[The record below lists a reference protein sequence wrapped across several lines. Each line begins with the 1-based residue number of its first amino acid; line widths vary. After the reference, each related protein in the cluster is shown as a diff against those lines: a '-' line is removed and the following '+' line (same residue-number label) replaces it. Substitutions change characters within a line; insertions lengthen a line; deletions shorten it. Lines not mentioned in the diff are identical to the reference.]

1 MRASG
6 AGGQCVNRTD
16 SAVRI
21 THIPTGIVVSCQE
34 TKHQA
39 QTKKSNGYIRSRLY
53 EKRKEKKMKKDLI

>member
-21 THIPTGIVVSCQE
+21 THILQTGIVVSCQE
-34 TKHQA
+34 TKTSSSKQRE
-39 QTKKSNGYIRSRLY
+39 SNG
-53 EKRKEKKMKKDLI
+53 